1 MSSPTRNYLSGMLAE
16 FTRAIAAAHRYEQ
29 LRYGG
34 AGHRRI
40 APEDVPSRI
49 FEEFYSVEEAV
60 QVRRPAWRR
69 SDSTQDHSRPARA
82 SS

>member
-1 MSSPTRNYLSGMLAE
+1 MPSPSRNYLLGMLAE
-16 FTRAIAAAHRYEQ
+16 FTRAIAAAHRYED
-29 LRYGG
+29 LRYRG

-40 APEDVPSRI
+40 APDDIPRRI

-60 QVRRPAWRR
+60 EVRRPGWRR
-69 SDSTQDHSRPARA
+69 SDSAGRQGSTARA